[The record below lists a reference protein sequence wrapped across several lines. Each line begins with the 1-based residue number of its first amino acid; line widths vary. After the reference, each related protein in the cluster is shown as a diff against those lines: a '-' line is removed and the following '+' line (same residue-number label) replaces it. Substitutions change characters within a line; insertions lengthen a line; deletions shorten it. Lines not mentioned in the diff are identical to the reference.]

1 MPFALLIIGIVLLT
15 TAIRGTQDTLFG
27 LVKNDFT
34 GQNNFI
40 YWTVSILIIG
50 SLGYVPKL
58 KSFSVAFLGL
68 VIIVLV
74 LTKGNPNG
82 IGGGFFNQFTA
93 QLKSTQT
100 APATETGSTGAS
112 GSSSLPN
119 LTGAIGDLSTMIP
132 GISGMIH

>member
-1 MPFALLIIGIVLLT
+1 MPFALLIIGLVLLT
-15 TAIRGTQDTLFG
+15 TAVRGTQDDLFT
-27 LVKNDFT
+27 LVKKDFT

-40 YWTVSILIIG
+40 YWVVSILIIG

-93 QLKSTQT
+93 QLKSTT
-100 APATETGSTGAS
+100 VPTTGSTGATGTPS
-112 GSSSLPN
+112 TSSLPD

-132 GISGMIH
+132 GISGMIQ